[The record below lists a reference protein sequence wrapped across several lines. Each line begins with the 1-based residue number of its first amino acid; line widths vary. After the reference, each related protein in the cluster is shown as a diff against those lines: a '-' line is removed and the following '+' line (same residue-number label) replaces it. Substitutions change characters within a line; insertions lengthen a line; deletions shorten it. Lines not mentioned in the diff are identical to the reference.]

1 MVFLWYNVG
10 SFCGSKHAG
19 YVWVDRELTALFLQR
34 LGLDVE
40 VIECRWGDGADE
52 DKLQDILSKDK
63 DKKIK
68 AVAVV
73 HNETTTGVT
82 SEIGKVLPAWGLA
95 SIACMPVVTA
105 QQRLPAACGLHA

>member
-1 MVFLWYNVG
+1 MQLT
-10 SFCGSKHAG
+10 SFCFA
-19 YVWVDRELTALFLQR
+19 LQR

-52 DKLQDILSKDK
+52 KKLEQVLKADTQH
-63 DKKIK
+63 KIK

-82 SEIGKVLPAWGLA
+82 SDLPEVL
-95 SIACMPVVTA
+95 T
-105 QQRLPAACGLHA
+105 LHHPD

>member
-1 MVFLWYNVG
+1 MNSAQCAISRLHFKL
-10 SFCGSKHAG
+10 SLCSS
-19 YVWVDRELTALFLQR
+19 ALLCMHMKFFGLFTVQR
-34 LGLDVE
+34 QGLDVE

-52 DKLQDILSKDK
+52 QRLEEILKADK

-82 SEIGKVLPAWGLA
+82 SDIPEVHVNCPEYA
-95 SIACMPVVTA
+95 SAS
-105 QQRLPAACGLHA
+105 L

>member
-1 MVFLWYNVG
+1 MLAAFAAACKL
-10 SFCGSKHAG
+10 SC
-19 YVWVDRELTALFLQR
+19 VWVESGLIVLFLQR

-82 SEIGKVLPAWGLA
+82 SEIGKVLHAWGP
-95 SIACMPVVTA
+95 ACIVCRPVPVTA
-105 QQRLPAACGLHA
+105 Q